1 MQTAIFSSEARH
13 SAFGL
18 FGDPEVGQGLLSS
31 DFLLRLL
38 DEIDYGLVLVA
49 ADGRICHANHLARHE
64 LASARLIATYD
75 ECIIGCSA
83 ELTAQLQAAIE
94 GAHQGRRKLLYLAH
108 GGHNLPVALIPLAHP
123 LEGDAPA
130 VLLVMARQRVGQSLA
145 LPMFARVHGLTPT
158 EESVLRGLCEGM
170 EVDEIAAEHGVAEST
185 VRTQVRSLRDK
196 TGAGGIRQLV
206 QRVMALP
213 PVVPALRT
221 GRPLAG

>member
-94 GAHQGRRKLLYLAH
+94 GAHQGERYRQQDDQGL
-108 GGHNLPVALIPLAHP
+108 HP
-123 LEGDAPA
+123 GLRAQVDQ
-130 VLLVMARQRVGQSLA
+130 QRDDQ
-145 LPMFARVHGLTPT
+145 
-158 EESVLRGLCEGM
+158 E
-170 EVDEIAAEHGVAEST
+170 
-185 VRTQVRSLRDK
+185 RD
-196 TGAGGIRQLV
+196 RHHQ
-206 QRVMALP
+206 
-213 PVVPALRT
+213 
-221 GRPLAG
+221 

>member
-1 MQTAIFSSEARH
+1 MLAVLAQAAEA
-13 SAFGL
+13 FTK
-18 FGDPEVGQGLLSS
+18 PVM
-31 DFLLRLL
+31 
-38 DEIDYGLVLVA
+38 DYGAIAPELVLVGTVILLALLDSWKLERARA
-49 ADGRICHANHLARHE
+49 AMPALAG
-64 LASARLIATYD
+64 
-75 ECIIGCSA
+75 IG
-83 ELTAQLQAAIE
+83 
-94 GAHQGRRKLLYLAH
+94 LL
-108 GGHNLPVALIPLAHP
+108 VALIPLAHP